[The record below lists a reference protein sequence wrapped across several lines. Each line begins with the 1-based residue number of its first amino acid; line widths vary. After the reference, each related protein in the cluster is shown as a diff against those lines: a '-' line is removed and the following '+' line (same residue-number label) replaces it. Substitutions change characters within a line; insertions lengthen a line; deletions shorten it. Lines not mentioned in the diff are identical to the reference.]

1 MSNSRV
7 QDLPAIENAGTTTR
21 APRRPVVVIEPG
33 HGFLRTNWAEW
44 WAFRDLLYTL
54 AWRSVKV
61 RYKQAVLGG
70 LWAIL
75 QPVIAAMIF
84 AVVFGRILKVQ
95 PEHVPSFLFAYTGL
109 LPWLFFAAIVSGSA
123 SSLVDNAQLMTKI
136 YFPRILIPFSV
147 AGHTLIDLMIGSL
160 VLVPALAYYG
170 VIPGPS
176 ALALP
181 LIVLGILVFGL
192 GCGVFLSA
200 LTVKY
205 RDFRFVVPFLMQIWL
220 FVTPVI
226 YDLERVPERFHWII
240 ALNPMT
246 GLISGFRGCL
256 LGLPWDATNMAI
268 SVGVALVMLVGAVIY
283 FRQVEDHFADI
294 V

>member
-1 MSNSRV
+1 VSNSQV
-7 QDLPAIENAGTTTR
+7 EDLPAIEAAATIEGT
-21 APRRPVVVIEPG
+21 PRRPTVVIEPG
-33 HGFLRTNWAEW
+33 HGWLRTNWAEW
-44 WAFRDLLYTL
+44 WAFRDLLYIL

-75 QPVIAAMIF
+75 QPLVAATIF
-84 AVVFGRILKVQ
+84 AIVFGRVLKVQ
-95 PEHVPSFLFAYTGL
+95 PEHVPSFLFAYAGL
-109 LPWLFFAAIVSGSA
+109 LPWLFFASIVMGAA

-147 AGHTLIDLMIGSL
+147 AGHTLIDLTIGSL
-160 VLVPALAYYG
+160 VLGPALAYYG
-170 VIPGPS
+170 VVPGPS
-176 ALALP
+176 ALLLP
-181 LIVLGILVFGL
+181 LIVLGILVCGL
-192 GCGVFLSA
+192 GCGVFLAA

-205 RDFRFVVPFLMQIWL
+205 RDFRFVVPFMMQIWL

-240 ALNPMT
+240 AINPMT

-268 SVGVALVMLVGAVIY
+268 SVSVGLAVLVGAVIY
-283 FRQVEDHFADI
+283 FRQVEDYFADI